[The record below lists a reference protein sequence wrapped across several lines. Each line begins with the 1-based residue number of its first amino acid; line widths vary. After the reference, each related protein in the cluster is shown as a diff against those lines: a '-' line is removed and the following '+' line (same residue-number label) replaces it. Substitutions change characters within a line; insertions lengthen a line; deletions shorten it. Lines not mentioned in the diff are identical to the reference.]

1 MAARILV
8 LTDDPSLERLLG
20 TALAAAERA
29 LRTVHTGDEAI
40 GICSLDAPHLVV
52 LDANTAG
59 EAAWAVLA
67 HVRGA
72 LGPTHIPVVM
82 LGRDDSREKVRGLRA
97 GADDY
102 QALPVHPAELVARV
116 RRLLARFPPPGQASQ
131 PASGTTVPPTAE
143 TPAPTTRGQVIAF
156 YGAKGGVG
164 NTTLVINAGIALG
177 KHLRRSVVLV
187 DGKLQFGDHR
197 VFLDLSNDRHSI
209 VDAVTAPGID
219 ADLLRQ
225 LVVHHET
232 GIDLLLAP
240 TRPEEAEHVSAERH
254 HMATVTET
262 LRRMYDY
269 VLIDLDE
276 RLDDHS
282 LDVISVAD
290 RLVVVMTA
298 DLACIKNVRLVVETM
313 GQIGVPDD
321 VVELVLNRSN
331 AYTGISPRSIEAVLK
346 RSLRYQVVND
356 YRTAISALNS
366 GEPFLHGRPDSAVGR
381 SIADMVRAI
390 DADPKPPRQSGH
402 QPLLPAGT
410 QP

>member
-1 MAARILV
+1 MAVRILI
-8 LTDDPSLERLLG
+8 LTDDASLEGLLT
-20 TALAAAERA
+20 TALGADDRS
-29 LRTVHTGDEAI
+29 LRVVRTADEAVGLSAI
-40 GICSLDAPHLVV
+40 EAPHMVI
-52 LDANTAG
+52 LDANAAAD
-59 EAAWAVLA
+59 AAWSVLA
-67 HVRGA
+67 HVRGV
-72 LGPTHIPVVM
+72 LGPGHIPTIM
-82 LGRDDSREKVRGLRA
+82 LGRDDPREKVRGLRA

-102 QALPVHPAELVARV
+102 QVLPVHPAELVARV
-116 RRLLARFPPPGQASQ
+116 RRLMARFPA
-131 PASGTTVPPTAE
+131 VPPTA
-143 TPAPTTRGQVIAF
+143 PAPAAGTSAVSPAAPQPATRGQVVAF

-164 NTTLVINAGIALG
+164 NTTLLINAGIAFT

-197 VFLDLSNDRHSI
+197 VFLDLGNDRSSI
-209 VDAVTAPGID
+209 VDAVTASGMD

-225 LVVHHET
+225 IVVHHES

-240 TRPEEAEHVSAERH
+240 PRPEDAEHVSAERH
-254 HMATVTET
+254 HMAAVIET

-269 VLIDLDE
+269 VLVDLDE

-321 VVELVLNRSN
+321 TVELLLNRSN

-346 RSLRYQVVND
+346 RTIRYQVVND

-366 GEPFLHGRPDSAVGR
+366 GEPFLHNRPDSAIGR
-381 SIADMVRAI
+381 SLTEVIRAI
-390 DADPKPPRQSGH
+390 DADPRTPRATSE
-402 QPLLPAGT
+402 QPLLPAHT
-410 QP
+410 RP

>member
-8 LTDDPSLERLLG
+8 LTDDASLERLLT
-20 TALAAAERA
+20 TALAAEDRV
-29 LRTVHTGDEAI
+29 LRVVRSADEAM
-40 GICSLDAPHLVV
+40 GVGALEPPHLVV
-52 LDANTAG
+52 LDANAAG
-59 EAAWAVLA
+59 DAAWSLLA

-72 LGPTHIPVVM
+72 LGPSHIPIIM
-82 LGRDDSREKVRGLRA
+82 LGRDDPREKVRGLRA

-102 QALPVHPAELVARV
+102 QVLPVHPAELVARV
-116 RRLLARFPPPGQASQ
+116 RRLLVRFPPEGSMPVPAAAASGPGQ
-131 PASGTTVPPTAE
+131 PNTPP
-143 TPAPTTRGQVIAF
+143 PPTRGQVVAF

-164 NTTLVINAGIALG
+164 NTTLVINAGIAFN
-177 KHLRRSVVLV
+177 KHLHRSVVLV

-197 VFLDLSNDRHSI
+197 VFLDLGNDRSSI
-209 VDAVTAPGID
+209 VDAVTASGID

-225 LVVHHET
+225 IVVHHDS

-240 TRPEEAEHVSAERH
+240 PRPEDAEHVSAERH
-254 HMATVTET
+254 HLASVIET

-269 VLIDLDE
+269 VLVDLDE

-282 LDVISVAD
+282 LDAISVAD

-321 VVELVLNRSN
+321 TIELLLNRSN

-346 RSLRYQVVND
+346 RTLRYQVVND

-366 GEPFLHGRPDSAVGR
+366 GEPFMHGRPDSAIGR
-381 SIADMVRAI
+381 SLTEVVRAI
-390 DADPKPPRQSGH
+390 DTDPRAPRTVIT
-402 QPLLPAGT
+402 QPLIPAHT
-410 QP
+410 ER